1 MRKAASLAIALCL
14 SGAAGCENSPT
25 SSPAGL
31 SPAFDRSERAD
42 EVASDALF
50 RFERLVGNHRPFIG
64 SANPIRGINAAGL
77 PWVIRHGEARLDSDG
92 ELRVTIRGLVL
103 DPDDPTVISRGL
115 AGNNVSA
122 QFRAVLSC
130 LSVDTGGNAITV
142 NLATQPVDAPTGVGG
157 GDADIREK
165 LSPPTPCI
173 APIVFITS
181 PGGSWFA
188 ASGF

>member
-1 MRKAASLAIALCL
+1 MKRRAAVLLAVVVGSILLVQLPAW
-14 SGAAGCENSPT
+14 SAGKGKVLEFATMAPVD
-25 SSPAGL
+25 G
-31 SPAFDRSERAD
+31 
-42 EVASDALF
+42 
-50 RFERLVGNHRPFIG
+50 PFVG